1 MNKYEVMFIVKATI
15 DKEEI
20 SKTADN
26 MQKIVTDEKAK
37 VVDFKEL
44 GEKKFAYPIKKE
56 TNGYYFLMH
65 IEADK
70 EVEAELNR
78 KASLDEN
85 ILRHLVIKMDEE

>member
-20 SKTADN
+20 GKTAEN
-26 MQKIVTDEKAK
+26 MQKIVTDEKGK

-56 TNGYYFLMH
+56 ISGYYS
-65 IEADK
+65 IQK
-70 EVEAELNR
+70 
-78 KASLDEN
+78 
-85 ILRHLVIKMDEE
+85 